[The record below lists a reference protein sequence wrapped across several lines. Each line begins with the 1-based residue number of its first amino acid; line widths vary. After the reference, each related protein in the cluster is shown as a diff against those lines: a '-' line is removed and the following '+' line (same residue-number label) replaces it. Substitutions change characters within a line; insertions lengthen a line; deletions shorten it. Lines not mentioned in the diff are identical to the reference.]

1 MAEKKNKTNKVVND
15 TQSEPEV
22 EKTAEEKRQ
31 IADAQHR
38 ISRQNVLI
46 IIIVIAAII
55 LVAIYIYFWQSARN
69 EEKYRT
75 SYLLSSGTVSLEI
88 KNLEEV
94 SQVLSESPTEY
105 FVLITYTGNE
115 DTYNLE
121 ESIKS
126 IIDDYKLSDSFYYL
140 NIENIIQEDNYI
152 TRLNSAFNTDKI
164 TTVPTILYFRNGAIV
179 DTVTRDDD
187 NIINAGDFQ
196 KLLDIYEY
204 EGQ

>member
-1 MAEKKNKTNKVVND
+1 MAEKKNKTKAVND
-15 TQSEPEV
+15 TQSDVEV
-22 EKTAEEKRQ
+22 KKTAEEKRQ

-164 TTVPTILYFRNGAIV
+164 TTVPTILYFRDGAIV

>member
-1 MAEKKNKTNKVVND
+1 MAEKKNKTKAVND
-15 TQSEPEV
+15 TQSDVEV
-22 EKTAEEKRQ
+22 KKTAEEKRQ

-152 TRLNSAFNTDKI
+152 IRLNSAFNTDKI
-164 TTVPTILYFRNGAIV
+164 TTVPTILYFRDGAIV